1 VTFVKSLNFKLLASI
16 VGVFALAAVMTGEA
30 GSNSAPPTTGIHG
43 SFLEHVSYFGLF
55 KCDRWAVFLTL
66 AVITWILVSLYLPRA
81 RTIRR
86 GFDATLAAPKRLT
99 AQRPT
104 RIVLIVV
111 ALAVLIFLPHLVTQ
125 NFWMYLIVE
134 QVGVWILLAL
144 GLNVV
149 VGFAGLLDL
158 GFAAFYAIGAYTTAW
173 FTGALPMPALFHHP
187 IPTLWVIPVGI
198 VAAMIFGILL
208 GTPTLRLRGDYLAIV
223 TLGFALIIDDFVS
236 IQSGV
241 TGGGTGST
249 QIPHFSLNLGFAHY
263 HWGLNPQPY
272 YYLCLVFVAVF
283 ITVFTSLEH
292 SRIGRSWVAIRED
305 EVAAESVG
313 INPLKYKV
321 MAFAVGAASGGFGG
335 VLSAGLVGFINPT
348 LFTYQVSVNVLVLV
362 IFGGMGSIWGVAI
375 GAIVLQ
381 TATSYLDNYQPW
393 GYQINDL
400 YMYIGALLIIMMI
413 FRPAGLLPSRRRRR
427 EFAMAEAGDEIHT
440 DEVLSGEQP

>member
-1 VTFVKSLNFKLLASI
+1 MSFAKSLNFKLLGGI
-16 VGVFALAAVMTGEA
+16 LGVAALAAVMTGAA

-55 KCDRWAVFLTL
+55 PCDRWAVFLTL
-66 AVITWILVSLYLPRA
+66 GIVAWILISLYRPRA
-81 RTIRR
+81 RAIRS
-86 GFDATLAAPKRLT
+86 GIDAALAQPKRLT
-99 AQRPT
+99 AKRST
-104 RIVLIVV
+104 KITLIVI
-111 ALAVLIFLPHLVTQ
+111 ALAVLLFLPHLVTQ

-187 IPTLWVIPVGI
+187 IPTLWVIPLGI
-198 VAAMIFGILL
+198 VAAMIFGVLL

-236 IQSGV
+236 TQSGV

-249 QIPHFSLNLGFAHY
+249 AIPHFSLNLGFWHY
-263 HWGLNPQPY
+263 HWGLVPTPY
-272 YYLCLVFVAVF
+272 YYLCLIFVVVF
-283 ITVFTSLEH
+283 IIVFTSLEH
-292 SRIGRSWVAIRED
+292 SRIGRAWVAIRED

-381 TATSYLDNYQPW
+381 TVTSYLDNYQPW

-427 EFAMAEAGDEIHT
+427 EFAMAEGGEDMHT
-440 DEVLSGEQP
+440 DEVLSGEKP